1 MSSAGGFKE
10 NSPSFTE
17 FRSQYCM
24 VRSSCDHRRG
34 ESGFTLVELVVTLL
48 ILGVLAALI
57 APRSPTDQFVLS
69 AASERLKADIRY
81 LQTLSM
87 TQGGRHQMMMTI
99 SSSPVTYQFMLTSG
113 VVVAHPVTGN
123 SPATVDAP
131 ISVVLGN
138 LPDRVLAFD
147 GLGSPYTNALA
158 TTQLTSAA
166 SIQLSLNGA
175 SRTLTIQPQTGSV
188 Q

>member
-1 MSSAGGFKE
+1 MPWAGGFQEK
-10 NSPSFTE
+10 STDFSE
-17 FRSQYCM
+17 FRARHAM
-24 VRSSCDHRRG
+24 VRCAIAPLIRAT
-34 ESGFTLVELVVTLL
+34 GFTLLELVVTLL

-57 APRSPTDQFVLS
+57 APRAPTDQFVLS
-69 AASERLKADIRY
+69 AAAEKLKADIRY

-87 TQGGRHQMMMTI
+87 TQGRRHQMMMTI

-113 VVVAHPVTGN
+113 AVVAHPVAGN
-123 SPATVDAP
+123 APATVDPP
-131 ISVVLGN
+131 IIVALGN